1 MEEWVEQRLNNYS
14 LGPQRFLS
22 WRQVRP
28 LVGDI
33 GRTTAWR
40 LERQGH
46 FPASVPVSPGRRAWR
61 EADILAWQAARV
73 SEAA

>member
-1 MEEWVEQRLNNYS
+1 MSAPSPERM
-14 LGPQRFLS
+14 LS

-40 LERQGH
+40 LERQGA
-46 FPASVPVSPGRRAWR
+46 FPSSLPVSPGRRAWR
-61 EADILAWQAARV
+61 ESDILAWQAAR
-73 SEAA
+73 AAK

>member
-1 MEEWVEQRLNNYS
+1 MHTAEHQAQRAPERY
-14 LGPQRFLS
+14 LS
-22 WRQVRP
+22 WPQVRP

-40 LERQGH
+40 LERQGL
-46 FPASVPVSPGRRAWR
+46 FPRSLSVSPGRRAWR
-61 EADILAWQAARV
+61 ESDILAWQAARATQ